1 MSKGLERGD
10 YGALEDL
17 LREMLGID
25 ESPVGFHYTDLE
37 PVGAKTAT
45 KKSRV
50 CIYPF
55 LNRVRRGEAV
65 YFSRE
70 WKACRG
76 GAFYLGFKK
85 SLMKGIGHFLSH
97 GIPGRIEGER
107 FKKTP
112 ELGEAVSDEIEF
124 VPATGEYIVFRPL
137 RDFTEKEPPEAVTI
151 YGNAD
156 VMGAMVVMANY
167 AREGNDA
174 VITQFSSGC
183 YNIVTEP
190 RIQANMAREGKTP
203 RAVLGSFDIACRP
216 FIDPSTMTFSMTTD
230 HLWEMAADMGESFL
244 TIDPWLKIRG
254 RRGGGGK
261 G

>member
-1 MSKGLERGD
+1 MTKSIERGD
-10 YGALEDL
+10 YPALEAL

-25 ESPVGFHYTDLE
+25 ESPIGFNYTDVE
-37 PVGAKTAT
+37 PKDAVTAR

-55 LNRVRRGEAV
+55 LNRVRRGEVV

-70 WKACRG
+70 WRVCRG

-97 GIPGRIEGER
+97 GIPGRLEGER

-112 ELGEAVSDEIEF
+112 ELGEALSDEIEF
-124 VPATGEYIVFRPL
+124 IPATGEYIVFKPL
-137 RDFTEKEPPEAVTI
+137 KDFTEEDPPEAVTI
-151 YGNAD
+151 YGNGD
-156 VMGAMVVMANY
+156 VMGAMIVMANY
-167 AREGNDA
+167 ARVGNDA
-174 VITQFSSGC
+174 FITQFSSGC

-190 RIQANMAREGKTP
+190 RIQSKMAKAEGKEP
-203 RAVLGSFDIACRP
+203 KAILGSFDIACRP
-216 FIDPSTMTFSMTTD
+216 FLDPSIMTFSATTD
-230 HLWEMAADMGESFL
+230 HLWEMATDMGESFL

-254 RRGGGGK
+254 RKGGGK
-261 G
+261 

>member
-1 MSKGLERGD
+1 MTNKLKRGD
-10 YGALEDL
+10 YRALEDL
-17 LREMLGID
+17 LREMLGLN
-25 ESPVGFHYTDLE
+25 ESPVGFQYTDLE
-37 PVGAKTAT
+37 PKGARTAI

-55 LNRVRRGEAV
+55 LNMARKGETV

-112 ELGEAVSDEIEF
+112 ELGEALSDEIEF
-124 VPATGEYIVFRPL
+124 VPATGQYIVFRPL
-137 RDFTEKEPPEAVTI
+137 KDFTEEEPPEAVTI
-151 YGNAD
+151 YGNGD
-156 VMGAMVVMANY
+156 VMGAMIVMANY
-167 AREGNDA
+167 AREGNDE

-183 YNIVTEP
+183 YSMVTEP
-190 RIQANMAREGKTP
+190 RIQSRNKSP
-203 RAVLGSFDIACRP
+203 KAVLGSFDIACRP
-216 FIDPSTMTFSMTTD
+216 FIDPSIMTFSMTAD
-230 HLWEMAADMGESFL
+230 HLWEMALDMGESFL
-244 TIDPWLKIRG
+244 TINPWLKIKGRG
-254 RRGGGGK
+254 K
-261 G
+261 

>member
-1 MSKGLERGD
+1 MSKEIARGD
-10 YGALEDL
+10 YRALEDM
-17 LREMLGID
+17 LREMLGLN
-25 ESPVGFHYTDLE
+25 ESPIGFRYTDLE
-37 PVGAKTAT
+37 PEGAKTAV

-85 SLMKGIGHFLSH
+85 SLLKGIGHFLSH

-112 ELGEAVSDEIEF
+112 ELGEALSDEIEF

-137 RDFTEKEPPEAVTI
+137 RDFTEEEPPEAVTI
-151 YGNAD
+151 YGNGD

-174 VITQFSSGC
+174 VITEFSSGC

-190 RIQANMAREGKTP
+190 RIQARSKSP
-203 RAVLGSFDIACRP
+203 KAVLGSFDIACRP
-216 FIDPSTMTFSMTTD
+216 FIEPSIMTFSMTAD
-230 HLWEMAADMGESFL
+230 HLWEMALDMGESFL

-254 RRGGGGK
+254 RKDEGSK